1 MIRILKNEKC
11 DLNFRKIFKIFIQV
25 YAKHILSINRP
36 IDVKFNIVNKENRK
50 QDLNPSFKSDNLL
63 YN

>member
-50 QDLNPSFKSDNLL
+50 
-63 YN
+63 